1 MNIVDGC
8 LDLLARFAVP
18 LLIFVPIATVA
29 LILRAC
35 AS

>member
-1 MNIVDGC
+1 MSFVDGC

-18 LLIFVPIATVA
+18 LLIFVPIVTVA
-29 LILRAC
+29 LVLRAC